1 MYIFVGTGLS
11 VAFEW
16 NEEKA
21 ASNFAK
27 HGVSFELAKEVW
39 KDPFHVILLDRIEKG
54 EQRWHALGLVG
65 PVIVLVVVHSYPDPD
80 DENRTRIISARKAT
94 KQERYRYEQ
103 EGA

>member
-1 MYIFVGTGLS
+1 MYALVNTGVG

-16 NEEKA
+16 DDEKA
-21 ASNFAK
+21 ASNLAK

-39 KDPFHVILLDRIEKG
+39 NDPFHVILPDRIEGG

-65 PVIVLVVVHSYPDPD
+65 PVVVLVVVHSYPDPG
-80 DENRTRIISARKAT
+80 DEDRTRIISARKAT
-94 KQERYRYEQ
+94 KQERHRYEQ